1 MASFIDNGEFTTYT
15 SPIPVRNILILLND
29 TSSFPIKEKKAKSKI
44 VTMKIDCIAK
54 IYSIVNSKSY
64 SDEGGLDK
72 MLFENSKVQETKLI
86 KKGSVIQKIQEY
98 LCKDLEK

>member
-1 MASFIDNGEFTTYT
+1 
-15 SPIPVRNILILLND
+15 
-29 TSSFPIKEKKAKSKI
+29 
-44 VTMKIDCIAK
+44 MKIDCIAK
-54 IYSIVNSKSY
+54 IYSIVNSKLY

-86 KKGSVIQKIQEY
+86 KKGSVIQKIKEY